1 MLFKNNPDVDDLGL
15 LARYYRLRDQYIYYE
30 HVLENYKRYGALAP
44 VLAQFSSLCAGFV
57 HDLGNGLNVIRS
69 RLERLSYDLG
79 VSKSADHPLNHA
91 IAFCEACGWRLYAL
105 TEISPSRAVHAEPIN
120 LPVWIPRL
128 LKSLSVLCPPSV
140 KVTFQ
145 SSASRMIVAEYD
157 NKLRVALMEVLLNAF
172 VAVGEG
178 RPGRISVSLCRCGG
192 EAADAIEEAQIEVTD
207 SGPGFPRRDS
217 EELFDLRFTTS
228 SRRYGLGLYLARK
241 IVQKHRGQ
249 LILQSAPTGGARVIV
264 RLPLGDPEPV
274 WEDEHALMLA
284 LEQKWDE
291 VAAQRQAIKTYME
304 TYDLDRERLLTQL
317 SDLFGQLSLTVVES
331 LAVGLEGIQASLGRL
346 TSGDVSDDSAG
357 ASAGAIT
364 GGISHDVQFIHEKCE
379 YCTLLL
385 GNARALNPD
394 GKLEDTPLDLNQMVS
409 RVTELMAWRVQP
421 ETDVHINLA
430 PGLPRVQADAALLA
444 TAYLDLLRNALDAA
458 GPDGR
463 VDVESFFLG
472 STGGLCRTS
481 GLDSVSD
488 AATKMGIRL
497 INTLVTP
504 LWLPLSDSGLEQELT
519 RMFDLDYTTRQGRA
533 FGLGLH
539 TARAIVEAHGGT
551 ITISELR
558 DGRLRMALTWKPK
571 RLLTRVHAGSE
582 DDKP

>member
-15 LARYYRLRDQYIYYE
+15 LARYYRLRDQYIYYG
-30 HVLENYKRYGALAP
+30 HVLENYRRYGALAP

-79 VSKSADHPLNHA
+79 VSKTVDHPINHA

-140 KVTFQ
+140 EVTFQ

-192 EAADAIEEAQIEVTD
+192 EAANATGTVGAIEEVQIEVTD

-228 SRRYGLGLYLARK
+228 SRPYGLGLYLARK

-249 LILQSAPTGGARVIV
+249 LTLQSVPGGGARVVV

-274 WEDEHALMLA
+274 WDDEHALMLA

-304 TYDLDRERLLTQL
+304 TYDLGRERLLTQL
-317 SDLFGQLSLTVVES
+317 SDLFGQLSLTIVEF
-331 LAVGLEGIQASLGRL
+331 LDAGLEGMRASLGRL
-346 TSGDVSDDSAG
+346 TRVSVG
-357 ASAGAIT
+357 RPHPT
-364 GGISHDVQFIHEKCE
+364 NVHDIKLIHEKCD
-379 YCTLLL
+379 YCALLL

-394 GKLEDTPLDLNQMVS
+394 GALEDTPLDLNQMVS
-409 RVTELMAWRVQP
+409 RVTEFMAWRVQP

-430 PGLPRVQADAALLA
+430 PELPRIQADAALLA

-458 GPDGR
+458 GPDGS
-463 VDVESFFLG
+463 VDVETFFIDG
-472 STGGLCRTS
+472 
-481 GLDSVSD
+481 VSD
-488 AATKMGIRL
+488 DAIRMGVRL
-497 INTLVTP
+497 TNTLVDA
-504 LWLPLSDSGLEQELT
+504 LWSPFNDNGFERELT
-519 RMFDLDYTTRQGRA
+519 LMFDLDYTTRQGRA

-539 TARAIVEAHGGT
+539 IARAIMEAHGGT

-558 DGRLRMALTWKPK
+558 KGRLRMELIWKPK
-571 RLLTRVHAGSE
+571 RLLTHVHARSV
-582 DDKP
+582 DDKS